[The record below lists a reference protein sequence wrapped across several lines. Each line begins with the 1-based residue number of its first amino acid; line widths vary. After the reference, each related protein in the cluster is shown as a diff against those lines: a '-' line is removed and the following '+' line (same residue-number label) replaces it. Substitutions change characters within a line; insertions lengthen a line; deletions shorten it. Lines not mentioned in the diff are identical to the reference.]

1 MLTVTKDFMILR
13 KVLIIN
19 TVEIRFDHQSSEMPV
34 QML

>member
-13 KVLIIN
+13 KVPRIN
-19 TVEIRFDHQSSEMPV
+19 TVEIRFDHQMPV